1 MALICSQSTMSAW
14 SSTGVLPSAATRS
27 AVRLAPSAELR

>member
-27 AVRLAPSAELR
+27 AVRLAPSTELR